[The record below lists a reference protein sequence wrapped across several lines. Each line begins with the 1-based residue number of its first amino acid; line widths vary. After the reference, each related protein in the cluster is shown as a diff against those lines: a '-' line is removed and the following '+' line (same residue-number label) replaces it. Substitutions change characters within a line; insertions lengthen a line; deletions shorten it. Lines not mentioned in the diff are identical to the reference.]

1 MHVQIQLLYLQL
13 PLIKHFSVSQGLCFD
28 IHDLTF
34 DNYKDFVPFTGVISR
49 LWKGH
54 KADSGVLNKIS
65 NDIGNTV

>member
-1 MHVQIQLLYLQL
+1 M
-13 PLIKHFSVSQGLCFD
+13 SQGLCFD

-34 DNYKDFVPFTGVISR
+34 DNYKDFVPFTGVINI